1 MEAHRTA
8 LRVVTEAV
16 NDQFCCLLYL
26 ATLLKMNITSSFY
39 SPPHPPLQVEGGGGR
54 SGGKGEE
61 VGPRNGLLVYTTS
74 RVLVMTPL
82 KIGTHVNVL
91 GKGTKVM

>member
-1 MEAHRTA
+1 M
-8 LRVVTEAV
+8 RVVTEAV

-39 SPPHPPLQVEGGGGR
+39 SPPPTPLFRWRGGR

>member
-1 MEAHRTA
+1 M
-8 LRVVTEAV
+8 
-16 NDQFCCLLYL
+16 
-26 ATLLKMNITSSFY
+26 
-39 SPPHPPLQVEGGGGR
+39 
-54 SGGKGEE
+54 
-61 VGPRNGLLVYTTS
+61 GPRNGLLVYTTS